1 MHLSLKNALS
11 DSDSDLDSDYSF
23 QGKRSF
29 SVQNQNLCFQ
39 KEKLQDVGLLTVLFT
54 PLSVSISFS
63 GDSLLH
69 MAAACG
75 REEAGLF
82 LASHGA
88 QPNHTNKSGEM
99 PLHVAGRKG
108 LANLVSELLNK

>member
-1 MHLSLKNALS
+1 M
-11 DSDSDLDSDYSF
+11 
-23 QGKRSF
+23 Q
-29 SVQNQNLCFQ
+29 VW
-39 KEKLQDVGLLTVLFT
+39 LTVLFT
-54 PLSVSISFS
+54 PLSISISFS

-88 QPNHTNKSGEM
+88 QPNHTNKNGEM
-99 PLHVAGRKG
+99 PLHVAAREG